1 MLSSGEVI
9 NQFKTVIHN
18 IYGDRLDKIVMYGSR
33 ARGDFKEDSDFDF
46 LVILKDGTLPA
57 SEEAMQVSDFVYEL
71 WEKTFLRIRDHTCV
85 DEKRLEQLCNSCHST
100 NLNVE
105 LEKAVDAHAKL
116 EPIC

>member
-71 WEKTFLRIRDHTCV
+71 WEKTFLRIHFLPMAAQ
-85 DEKRLEQLCNSCHST
+85 KFYN
-100 NLNVE
+100 
-105 LEKAVDAHAKL
+105 AKTPL
-116 EPIC
+116 LYWVRKEGKEI